1 MRSARPARSSAY
13 RDGMPP
19 WLVVIDMQRIFADAM
34 SPWAAPRFSE
44 ALAGVQRLLP
54 AFSGRTILTRYVA
67 PLEPT
72 GAWLPYFEQWPFA
85 LVPQEDPLY
94 DLVPELQGLDVRIET
109 RERFG
114 KWDDGL
120 AAAIGGSRDIVLA
133 GVATDCCVLATAL
146 AAGDA
151 GLRVRVAADACAGA
165 SDDDHARALA
175 AMSLFAPLVEIT
187 WVDALVQ

>member
-1 MRSARPARSSAY
+1 MS
-13 RDGMPP
+13 P
-19 WLVVIDMQRIFADAM
+19 WLVVIDMQRIFADAT

-54 AFSGRTILTRYVA
+54 AFSGRTVLTRYVA

-72 GAWLPYFEQWPFA
+72 GAWVPYFEQWPFA
-85 LVPQEDPLY
+85 LVPDDDELY
-94 DLVPELQGLDVRIET
+94 ALVPELRGVGAPIET

-133 GVATDCCVLATAL
+133 GVSTDCCVIATAL
-146 AAGDA
+146 AAGDD
-151 GLRVRVAADACAGA
+151 GVRVRVVADACAGA
-165 SDDDHARALA
+165 TDEDHHRALA
-175 AMSLFAPLVEIT
+175 AMSLFAPLIEIT
-187 WVDALVQ
+187 SVDALVQ